1 VSPDTF
7 LPRSSTARWI
17 IAVTSL
23 RILSICAHCP
33 APSRSRKSPPAW
45 TIALSIHPLTRK
57 SLQSSDL
64 LGGPLCRKE
73 FSATPDGE
81 EEHFTLRRACNA
93 TIISSG
99 GIGWPNVTPSWI
111 PIFGRYL
118 YGNDRCSGISLSK
131 PVNHMGM
138 IRGGTLVSIM
148 IRPTP
153 HLNRGR
159 CAVPSICGFRVG

>member
-1 VSPDTF
+1 VLPDTF

-23 RILSICAHCP
+23 RILSICAHRP
-33 APSRSRKSPPAW
+33 APSRSGRSPPAW
-45 TIALSIHPLTRK
+45 TIAPSIHPLTCK
-57 SLQSSDL
+57 ADL
-64 LGGPLCRKE
+64 LGGPLSRRE
-73 FSATPDGE
+73 FFTTPGGE
-81 EEHFTLRRACNA
+81 EERFCLCRAFKVL
-93 TIISSG
+93 SG

-118 YGNDRCSGISLSK
+118 YGNGRCSGISLSK
-131 PVNHMGM
+131 PVSHMGI

-153 HLNRGR
+153 HLNRGK
-159 CAVPSICGFRVG
+159 CAIPSACGYTVG